1 MSKRSSSGEVV
12 ESEKKSFEEPV
23 AAEVNH
29 AVDVQKIVEDK
40 AAEKSAETKPVLYH
54 IQHWSS
60 SRPLIIMH
68 ELGLLDKIDIKVVS
82 VEDIKKE
89 DFLALNPHGTVRHS
103 VCCHSHSLSIF
114 FRASRPARDSFGE
127 ADRRGAC
134 KKFLGKGLPLSG
146 HPHPISA
153 SLFYHNHKLISYEIL
168 IRFKTLSTIGKR
180 QKLNIFGRKIVYV
193 SLAFPQIPILK
204 MPCGKVVLE
213 SGAMAM
219 HLVEKYGGLDHPLF
233 GKPENRLEMLQWLF
247 YAPSTLYPMV
257 GGYYITDEAG
267 RQKLLDR
274 LNKQHLPFLA
284 KSLGDKKFLCGDEF
298 TLADAFMGYELAGLQ
313 HLKWLENFPTLDAY
327 VGRLMQRPS
336 FAATFM

>member
-89 DFLALNPHGTVRHS
+89 DFLALNPHGT
-103 VCCHSHSLSIF
+103 
-114 FRASRPARDSFGE
+114 
-127 ADRRGAC
+127 
-134 KKFLGKGLPLSG
+134 
-146 HPHPISA
+146 
-153 SLFYHNHKLISYEIL
+153 
-168 IRFKTLSTIGKR
+168 
-180 QKLNIFGRKIVYV
+180 
-193 SLAFPQIPILK
+193 IPILK